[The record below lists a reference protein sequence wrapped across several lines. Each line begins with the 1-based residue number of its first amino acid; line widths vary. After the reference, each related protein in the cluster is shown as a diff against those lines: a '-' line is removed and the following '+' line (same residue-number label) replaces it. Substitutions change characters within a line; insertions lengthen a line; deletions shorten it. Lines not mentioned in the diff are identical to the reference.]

1 MTDYGIYDKLEHI
14 YKRGGGKIVVD
25 AAFKIVSKEIK
36 RDFLIKSSQQDPI
49 GDANGVLVNRDA
61 TSVRQLSEHGMRMIQ
76 GGFPRL
82 KDKMTFEEFG
92 ERRVIMTLMVLLYNF
107 QASTVG
113 VNHILNSFMSRTEGF
128 YSYDITETANQ
139 VFGNSNN

>member
-1 MTDYGIYDKLEHI
+1 MMADYGIYERLDSI
-14 YKRGGGKIVVD
+14 YTRCGGKIVVD
-25 AAFKIVSKEIK
+25 LAFKIQSREIR

-49 GDANGVLVNRDA
+49 GDANGVAVNWDA

-76 GGFPRL
+76 GGFPRV
-82 KDKMTFEEFG
+82 KDKWRFEEFG

-139 VFGNSNN
+139 VFDNH